1 MRINEIVLVQL
12 VKGEKEKRR
21 PWLIY
26 TLRKNLVDFW
36 CPVLVMSTAMPQKWR
51 EAVSVPSDAKR
62 KKCRHCLGVSLEKS
76 CTQFEGMVGYCEGSV
91 V

>member
-1 MRINEIVLVQL
+1 M
-12 VKGEKEKRR
+12 
-21 PWLIY
+21 PWS
-26 TLRKNLVDFW
+26 W
-36 CPVLVMSTAMPQKWR
+36 STAAPVKIGIKL
-51 EAVSVPSDAKR
+51 AVSVPPDAKI